1 MKLIAGKIS
10 CLIGIVLAIIGV
22 LATLLGYGASVAVEA
37 VGVVFG
43 ILGYFL
49 SSRWLGVLTVVLC
62 VVAIF
67 FGVAAGQGLIPGFEG
82 YGR

>member
-1 MKLIAGKIS
+1 VKLLAGKIS
-10 CLIGIVLAIIGV
+10 CLIGIVFAVVGV
-22 LATLLGYGASVAVEA
+22 LTTILAYGASIVVGA

-43 ILGYFL
+43 ILGYTL
-49 SSRWLGVLTVVLC
+49 GSRWLGVLTVILC
-62 VVAIF
+62 IVAIF

>member
-1 MKLIAGKIS
+1 MRLLAGKIS
-10 CLIGIVLAIIGV
+10 CLIGIVLAVVGV
-22 LATLLGYGASVAVEA
+22 LTTLLGYGASIALEA

-43 ILGYFL
+43 ILGYSL
-49 SSRWLGVLTVVLC
+49 GSRWLGVLTVILC
-62 VVAIF
+62 VVTIF

>member
-1 MKLIAGKIS
+1 VKLLAGKIS
-10 CLIGIVLAIIGV
+10 CLIGIVFAIVGV
-22 LATLLGYGASVAVEA
+22 LTTLLGYGASIAVEA

-43 ILGYFL
+43 ILGYSL
-49 SSRWLGVLTVVLC
+49 GSRWLGVLTVILC

>member
-1 MKLIAGKIS
+1 MKLLAGKIS
-10 CLIGIVLAIIGV
+10 CLIGIVFAIVGV
-22 LATLLGYGASVAVEA
+22 LTTFFGYGASIAVGA

-43 ILGYFL
+43 ILGYSL
-49 SSRWLGVLTVVLC
+49 DSRWLGVLTIILC
-62 VVAIF
+62 VAALF